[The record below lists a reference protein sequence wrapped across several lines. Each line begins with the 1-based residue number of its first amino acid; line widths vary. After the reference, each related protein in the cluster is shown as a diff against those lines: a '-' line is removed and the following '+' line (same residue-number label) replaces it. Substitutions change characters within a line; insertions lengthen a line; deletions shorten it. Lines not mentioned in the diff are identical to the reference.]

1 MATKVEH
8 AATAVVEHGLYIDG
22 EWRASHSGKSFA
34 VRNPATGEVI
44 ATCADGGRAETTEAI
59 EAAHRAF
66 SAWSKLPAEVR
77 AGYLS
82 KAAALMIERVNELAE
97 ILTLENGKPLA
108 ESIGETRGA
117 ASFFQWNAEEARRI
131 YGEVVP
137 SARTDSR
144 ILTIKQPVGVVA
156 AITPWNFPCS
166 MVTRKLGP
174 ALAAGCTAVLR
185 PARATPLIAI
195 AIYKI
200 LEEVGIPKGV
210 VNLITGTDSAGMG
223 DELATNPK
231 VRKLTF
237 TGSTEVGKQLIAK
250 CATTVKRVSMELG
263 GHAPFIVFDDADM
276 DKAADAVVLSRFRN
290 AGQTCICTNRVYV
303 QKSIAG
309 AFAEKVASRVSA
321 LKVGNGLEA
330 GVQVGPLIDEH
341 GFRKVEEHVRD
352 AVARGGTVLA
362 GGKPFSTPTNG
373 HANGHANGNGNGH
386 LHGWFFEPTVIG
398 NAHPEML
405 VMHEETFGPV
415 LPIMEFE
422 TEEEAISM
430 ANDTPYGLAAYFFTR
445 DVGRLFRVAEGL
457 EYGIVGANDPLPT
470 GPHIPFGGFKE
481 SGVARE
487 NGSDGINHFL
497 EVKAISIGL

>member
-1 MATKVEH
+1 
-8 AATAVVEHGLYIDG
+8 
-22 EWRASHSGKSFA
+22 
-34 VRNPATGEVI
+34 
-44 ATCADGGRAETTEAI
+44 
-59 EAAHRAF
+59 
-66 SAWSKLPAEVR
+66 
-77 AGYLS
+77 
-82 KAAALMIERVNELAE
+82 
-97 ILTLENGKPLA
+97 
-108 ESIGETRGA
+108 
-117 ASFFQWNAEEARRI
+117 
-131 YGEVVP
+131 
-137 SARTDSR
+137 
-144 ILTIKQPVGVVA
+144 
-156 AITPWNFPCS
+156 

-330 GVQVGPLIDEH
+330 GIQVGPLIDEH

-430 ANDTPYGLAAYFFTR
+430 ANDTPTASLRTSSRAMSGASSGLPRVLNTASSAQTIHCQPVPTSPSVVSRSQASPARTDPTASTTSSKSRPSRSASRFRASGDVYASVIDVIGARTFGPAAHRSCGVSWPPHSPDLECQRHAPQVSPPCAGVFRRR
-445 DVGRLFRVAEGL
+445 DGCHRR
-457 EYGIVGANDPLPT
+457 
-470 GPHIPFGGFKE
+470 
-481 SGVARE
+481 
-487 NGSDGINHFL
+487 
-497 EVKAISIGL
+497 